1 METPR
6 GERFA
11 DLRLGQA
18 VDLGAQ
24 VLATSCP
31 YCITNFEDSRLNTK
45 GGDAIEVKDITEI
58 IRDAL

>member
-31 YCITNFEDSRLNTK
+31 YCITNVEDSRLNRK
-45 GGDAIEVKDITEI
+45 DSDVIEIKDVTEI
-58 IRDAL
+58 IREAI